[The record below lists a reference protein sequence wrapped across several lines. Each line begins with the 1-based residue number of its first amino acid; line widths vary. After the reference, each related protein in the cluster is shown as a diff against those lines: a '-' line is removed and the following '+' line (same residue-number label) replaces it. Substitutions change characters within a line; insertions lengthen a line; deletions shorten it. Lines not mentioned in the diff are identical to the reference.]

1 MIKID
6 ALDTNTSFFYLQLS
20 LLVFR
25 KSPLRTWL
33 ARGRNGARI
42 VPSTMQIHP
51 CMITDKCYY
60 KGEDIEG
67 RRFILLGLK
76 CKTPHAF
83 SHFAVRHEN
92 V

>member
-1 MIKID
+1 
-6 ALDTNTSFFYLQLS
+6 
-20 LLVFR
+20 
-25 KSPLRTWL
+25 
-33 ARGRNGARI
+33 
-42 VPSTMQIHP
+42 
-51 CMITDKCYY
+51 MITDKWYY